1 MDVDAEGAHAR
12 GAGAAAAAPLVDER
26 LLVSAQDVTQLCGH
40 TSEVFICAWCP
51 TADLLASGSGD
62 STARIWSV
70 PDAPGQAAAA
80 GARSVV
86 LTHKSGGSEQGT
98 ARAKDVTTLDWAP
111 SGAQLA
117 TGSSDG
123 RARVWTAQGQLLVTL
138 GGGGAGG
145 GAAHEGP
152 IFALK
157 WNRSS
162 TLLLSG
168 SVDKSAIVW
177 DAVTGALRQRFRLH
191 SAPMLDVDWRD
202 DETFATCST
211 DKAILVCRL
220 GDSGAYRSFQGH
232 SNEVNCVKWAPGGRL
247 LGSCS
252 DDCTARLWSVEADKC
267 VHTLQGHSKEIYTIK
282 WSPVRAPRRAA
293 RPLADARRRRAHASR
308 LRAAPPRAAGRSTT
322 RAARRCSRARRSTR
336 RCGCG
341 TWARARACS
350 RSRATRSPSTASLS
364 RPTARCSPRAAATSS
379 SSSGAC
385 AYARTPPHTA
395 PRTPRAGRTLRSA
408 AAAAAHTPVLA
419 RPLRAS
425 AGRLPGEGAQGLWRD
440 LRGLLELAGLKGGR
454 LLLGQQP
461 CRARHAHVSTE
472 PRGAAP
478 TRAEP
483 ARAERRGGG
492 PPTATA
498 TRTGAG
504 RQRAC
509 VLLESVYRIVI
520 NRSQEPR
527 RACPRH
533 VQLNYEY
540 FTRKSAA
547 ICTEYRTRSLCLVA
561 LLLHLYH

>member
-293 RPLADARRRRAHASR
+293 RPLADARWRRARTSR
-308 LRAAPPRAAGRSTT
+308 LCAAPPRAAGRSTT

-395 PRTPRAGRTLRSA
+395 FRTPRRPHPALRRGRRGS
-408 AAAAAHTPVLA
+408 HA
-419 RPLRAS
+419 RPRPPAPRLR
-425 AGRLPGEGAQGLWRD
+425 R
-440 LRGLLELAGLKGGR
+440 
-454 LLLGQQP
+454 
-461 CRARHAHVSTE
+461 T
-472 PRGAAP
+472 AAW
-478 TRAEP
+478 
-483 ARAERRGGG
+483 
-492 PPTATA
+492 
-498 TRTGAG
+498 
-504 RQRAC
+504 
-509 VLLESVYRIVI
+509 
-520 NRSQEPR
+520 
-527 RACPRH
+527 
-533 VQLNYEY
+533 
-540 FTRKSAA
+540 
-547 ICTEYRTRSLCLVA
+547 
-561 LLLHLYH
+561 